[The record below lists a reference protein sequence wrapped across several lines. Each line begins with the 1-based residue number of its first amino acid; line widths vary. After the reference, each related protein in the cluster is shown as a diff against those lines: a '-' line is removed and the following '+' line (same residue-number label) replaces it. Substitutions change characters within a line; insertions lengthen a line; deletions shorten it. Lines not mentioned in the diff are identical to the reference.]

1 VRWLLSGASGQL
13 GRSMVCALAA
23 SPRHSLSAALD
34 RGALDLGDPASI
46 ARTVR
51 GAAGRADVFLN
62 AAAFTFVDRCESE
75 RELARHVNGD
85 GPRNLARACND
96 AGLLLVHIST
106 DYVFDGKATR
116 PYTETDRP
124 APASVYGHTKLEGE
138 QAVLAESAAFLV
150 VRTSWV
156 FGPGRNFVRTMI
168 EQAGARR
175 ARRDPTSLR
184 VVDDQFGS
192 PTYAGDLAAGIMS
205 LVEVGAGGLYH
216 LANRGVATWWDVA
229 RECLDQGGFR
239 DVAIERVRTSEF
251 PRPAPRPAY
260 SALDCTKAERIGV
273 RLPGWRDAVGA
284 YLRSDAS
291 PLATAPGGSA

>member
-1 VRWLLSGASGQL
+1 VRWLLSGPSGQL
-13 GRSMVCALAA
+13 GRSMVSTLAA
-23 SPRHSLSAALD
+23 SPRHALAAALG
-34 RGALDLGDPASI
+34 REVLDLDDPDSI
-46 ARTVR
+46 ARAVR
-51 GAAGRADVFLN
+51 AAAGNADVFLN

-75 RELARHVNGD
+75 RELARRVNGD
-85 GPRNLARACND
+85 GPRHIARACLD
-96 AGLLLVHIST
+96 AGMLLVHVST

-124 APASVYGHTKLEGE
+124 APASVYGQTKLEGE
-138 QAVLAESAAFLV
+138 QAVLAESAGFLV

-168 EQAGARR
+168 EQAAARR
-175 ARRDPTSLR
+175 VRRDSSPLR

-192 PTYAGDLAAGIMS
+192 PTYAGDLARGIVS
-205 LVEVGAGGLYH
+205 LVEVGARGLYH

-229 RECLDQGGFR
+229 RECLDQGGFQ

-273 RLPGWRDAVGA
+273 RLQGWRDAVGA

-291 PLATAPGGSA
+291 PLAAAPGGSA

>member
-23 SPRHSLSAALD
+23 SPRHTLTAALD
-34 RGALDLGDPASI
+34 RGALDLGDRASI

-51 GAAGRADVFLN
+51 GAQGRADVFLN

-75 RELARHVNGD
+75 RELARRVNGD

-116 PYTETDRP
+116 PYTETDQP

-175 ARRDPTSLR
+175 ARRDPSSLR

-229 RECLDQGGFR
+229 RECLDQGGFQ

-291 PLATAPGGSA
+291 PLAAAPGGSA